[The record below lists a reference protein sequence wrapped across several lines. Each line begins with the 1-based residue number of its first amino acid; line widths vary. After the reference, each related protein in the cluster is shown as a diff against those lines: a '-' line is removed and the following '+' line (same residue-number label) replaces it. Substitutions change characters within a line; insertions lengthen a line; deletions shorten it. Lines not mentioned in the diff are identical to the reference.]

1 MTKTASIRPLEAAAA
16 QLRQIVFDAPD
27 GALIGSEDTLLS
39 MLGVSRSTVRQVARL
54 LEREGLLLV
63 RRGINGGYFGARP
76 DASTIQNTVSAY
88 LETLHMDAEDVT
100 TVASALWVQV
110 LRKAAAVRSEASR
123 AMAEDYLK
131 RVQAIKPHAK
141 FEEVR
146 NLEVAS
152 RAAIFKVANCQYIEL
167 IFNINTAFATRGFP
181 RRPDTNDTP
190 EHFEFVRAW
199 RAAKLMELTAIAA
212 GDVELAGMAAH
223 HIRDVWH
230 KRLWK
235 RSEDSTLP
243 E

>member
-1 MTKTASIRPLEAAAA
+1 MTKISTIRPLDAAAE
-16 QLRQIVFDAPD
+16 QLRQIVFDAPE

-39 MLGVSRSTVRQVARL
+39 MLGTSRSTVRQVARL
-54 LEREGLLLV
+54 LEREGLLKV

-76 DASTIQNTVSAY
+76 DARTIENTVSAY

-110 LRKAAAVRSEASR
+110 LRKAAAVRSEESR

-146 NLEVAS
+146 TLEVAS
-152 RAAIFKVANCQYIEL
+152 RAAIFKVANCPYIEL
-167 IFNINTAFATRGFP
+167 IFNINTAFAVRGFP
-181 RRPDTNDTP
+181 RRPDTNDTA
-190 EHFEFVRAW
+190 EHYEFVRVW

-212 GDVELAGMAAH
+212 GDVELGGMAAH

-230 KRLWK
+230 RRLWK
-235 RSEDSTLP
+235 RHDDTSLAH
-243 E
+243 